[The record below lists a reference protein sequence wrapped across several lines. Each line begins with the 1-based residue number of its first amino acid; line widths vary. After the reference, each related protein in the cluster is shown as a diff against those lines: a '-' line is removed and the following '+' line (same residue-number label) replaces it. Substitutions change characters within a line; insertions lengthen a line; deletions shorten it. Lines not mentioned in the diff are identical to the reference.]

1 MYIPEI
7 ADIPARLLMLHN
19 VGASNLFYM
28 LFYSCL
34 EGGAE
39 STPPM
44 EDVFRGT
51 NILSSKHVPE

>member
-1 MYIPEI
+1 
-7 ADIPARLLMLHN
+7 MLHN